1 MLMRLPG
8 SPTSPYAAVVGRQSC
23 SFPDRGEPV
32 VGAMPLPMPSFRSQ
46 YPRTQLELCVNLVTT
61 TRITRKVTRD
71 TRRSIWVYAWVSG
84 PTRRPSEPY
93 VPVNV
98 AARRIESEAEKW
110 VVGKIARD
118 ISKKHCILLIRC
130 VEDEK

>member
-1 MLMRLPG
+1 MRK
-8 SPTSPYAAVVGRQSC
+8 
-23 SFPDRGEPV
+23 F
-32 VGAMPLPMPSFRSQ
+32 
-46 YPRTQLELCVNLVTT
+46 TT

-110 VVGKIARD
+110 VVGKIARKWYRVT
-118 ISKKHCILLIRC
+118 SRECIEEEHEPC
-130 VEDEK
+130 